1 MHDPLRHLLQQAD
14 ATLSEPPRAISA
26 ETLLAASRRQC
37 AQTKRRRIAT
47 VGVTAALA
55 SVAIAFVAASS
66 SFTKPREMRVVLESG
81 APTHINIPAPR
92 TPDELRQEIV
102 ALEREAAWRTKMTK
116 GLIANNMSPLGLL
129 SPFGETQDTET
140 ANSHTLADL
149 ADSRNLGEFGVHLA
163 DSQNP
168 EEFAPPSA
176 PLLNVPSLNNAEW
189 LRVEIARSAALS
201 WQYANMAEYEFRDLA
216 AARREYERLIER
228 FPGTTWA
235 QRSQVSLD
243 RILTS
248 ENTPL

>member
-1 MHDPLRHLLQQAD
+1 MHDPIRHLLQQTD
-14 ATLSEPPRAISA
+14 AALAESPRAIST
-26 ETLLAASRRQC
+26 ETLLAASRRKR
-37 AQTKRRRIAT
+37 AEAKRRRIAT

-55 SVAIAFVAASS
+55 GVAVAFITASS
-66 SFTKPREMRVVLESG
+66 PFTAPRGVQEMRVVVEG
-81 APTHINIPAPR
+81 GGPAHIDVPAPR
-92 TPDELRQEIV
+92 APEELRQEIA

-116 GLIANNMSPLGLL
+116 GLIANDMSPLRLL

-163 DSQNP
+163 DSRNP
-168 EEFAPPSA
+168 EGFAPPSA
-176 PLLNVPSLNNAEW
+176 PLLNNAEW
-189 LRVEIARSAALS
+189 LRVESARSAALS

-235 QRSQVSLD
+235 QLSQVSLD

-248 ENTPL
+248 HDTPL

>member
-92 TPDELRQEIV
+92 TPDELRQEIA

-116 GLIANNMSPLGLL
+116 GLIANNMSPLRLLSPL
-129 SPFGETQDTET
+129 SPFGERQETET

-149 ADSRNLGEFGVHLA
+149 ADLADSRNLEG
-163 DSQNP
+163 
-168 EEFAPPSA
+168 FAPPA
-176 PLLNVPSLNNAEW
+176 APSLNAADW
-189 LRVEIARSAALS
+189 LRVESARSAALS
-201 WQYANMAEYEFRDLA
+201 WHYAHMAEHEFHDLA
-216 AARREYERLIER
+216 TARREYERLIDR

-248 ENTPL
+248 HKTTL